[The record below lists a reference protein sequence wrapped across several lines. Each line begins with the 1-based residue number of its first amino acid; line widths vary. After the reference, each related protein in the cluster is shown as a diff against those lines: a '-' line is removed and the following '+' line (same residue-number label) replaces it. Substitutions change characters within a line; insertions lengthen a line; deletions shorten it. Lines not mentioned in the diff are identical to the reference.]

1 MKNNF
6 LPISFLSLLLLAFTA
21 CRKENT
27 TWKNDWVAPIIN
39 DTLSL
44 GNFYNDSTLI
54 AGTNGTIDL
63 DFSRT
68 ILDVGIADIVKIPDT
83 SIVQIFNPTVAGL
96 TIPPGFDVFNAVEEH
111 SLSLPV
117 IQLKKIR
124 VYSGKITLKV
134 YNPLNTMA
142 LYKVILPG
150 VVKNGVVFEQS
161 YSVPAGT
168 QANPGTSTAILDV
181 SGYEMDLRGING
193 THFNVLRSQ
202 LNVKTDPLGPS
213 INLNLSDEFKV
224 EAKIEN
230 LKLDYALGYFGNQI
244 ISDTSTLTVPYLD
257 NITAGLLDLPSVNLQ
272 VEIENGMK
280 VPIKGIISLIENTNA
295 NNQTVSLAASS
306 LGQPILISPA
316 IGSWNTLQPSTNEI
330 AFNATNSNVEQVLEN
345 LGSTYN
351 LGYSIQLNPLGNVN
365 GSWDEIF
372 STSRI
377 KVKLKAQMPL
387 QLMADGLTLQDT
399 FDVNLKQTS
408 PNISVVS
415 GKLILEAMNAFP
427 MQCEVKLSFLTDQG
441 FTIEEVFGTS
451 LIQSANYGAI
461 DPVDGLRKKLSILEF
476 VFPESLINSL
486 DQIKKLKVEVQ
497 LNTPNPI
504 NGVNQTVAIPYG
516 AFVGVK
522 IKTAFQT
529 KVSY

>member
-1 MKNNF
+1 
-6 LPISFLSLLLLAFTA
+6 
-21 CRKENT
+21 
-27 TWKNDWVAPIIN
+27 
-39 DTLSL
+39 
-44 GNFYNDSTLI
+44 
-54 AGTNGTIDL
+54 
-63 DFSRT
+63 
-68 ILDVGIADIVKIPDT
+68 
-83 SIVQIFNPTVAGL
+83 
-96 TIPPGFDVFNAVEEH
+96 
-111 SLSLPV
+111 
-117 IQLKKIR
+117 
-124 VYSGKITLKV
+124 
-134 YNPLNTMA
+134 
-142 LYKVILPG
+142 
-150 VVKNGVVFEQS
+150 
-161 YSVPAGT
+161 
-168 QANPGTSTAILDV
+168 
-181 SGYEMDLRGING
+181 
-193 THFNVLRSQ
+193 
-202 LNVKTDPLGPS
+202 
-213 INLNLSDEFKV
+213 
-224 EAKIEN
+224 
-230 LKLDYALGYFGNQI
+230 
-244 ISDTSTLTVPYLD
+244 LD

-295 NNQTVSLAASS
+295 NNQTVSLTASS

-330 AFNATNSNVEQVLEN
+330 SFNAANSNVEQVLEN
-345 LGSTYN
+345 LGSAYN
-351 LGYSIQLNPLGNVN
+351 FGYSIQLNPLGNVN
-365 GSWDEIF
+365 GGWDEVF

-387 QLMADGLTLQDT
+387 QMMADGLTLQDT

-441 FTIEEVFGTS
+441 FTLEEVFGTA

-461 DPVDGLRKKLSILEF
+461 DPVDGLKKKLSILEF

-486 DQIKKLKVEVQ
+486 DLIKKLKVEVQ
-497 LNTPNPI
+497 LNTPDPI